1 MIVHYYVGL
10 KSETGIGRKNWER
23 GGREKKSEMNEVTGR
38 RGRGKRE
45 ERKEGGEERK
55 EVSE

>member
-10 KSETGIGRKNWER
+10 KSETGIGKKNWER

-38 RGRGKRE
+38 RGEREKGRE
-45 ERKEGGEERK
+45 ERGRRGKKRGE
-55 EVSE
+55 